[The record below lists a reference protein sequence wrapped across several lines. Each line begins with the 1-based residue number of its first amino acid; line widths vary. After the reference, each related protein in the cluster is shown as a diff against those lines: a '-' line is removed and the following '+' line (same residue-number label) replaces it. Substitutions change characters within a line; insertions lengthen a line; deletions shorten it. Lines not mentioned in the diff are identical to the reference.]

1 MIYEFGIDLRVK
13 ALLLSDLKLEINFRI
28 LMQMEFAFKDNYDLK
43 VSINHSLKK
52 KKDPDRLIRSNSLI
66 QSGINIRKKRS
77 AALLNKI
84 YILIV
89 FNSFSKKTL
98 SSLFFSQRWYSH
110 YGLWNMTIYKEAY
123 GHKCPK
129 VGQNNVAKIWTN
141 RGNIHSHIYYQPF
154 HFKTSHIYYQLLSM
168 SYMANFKPYLL
179 YIYILYL
186 I

>member
-1 MIYEFGIDLRVK
+1 
-13 ALLLSDLKLEINFRI
+13 
-28 LMQMEFAFKDNYDLK
+28 MQMEFAFKDNYDLK

-98 SSLFFSQRWYSH
+98 FFCSFSVRLE
-110 YGLWNMTIYKEAY
+110 GKFFL
-123 GHKCPK
+123 
-129 VGQNNVAKIWTN
+129 
-141 RGNIHSHIYYQPF
+141 
-154 HFKTSHIYYQLLSM
+154 
-168 SYMANFKPYLL
+168 
-179 YIYILYL
+179 
-186 I
+186 